1 MTVIFFFFQS
11 VSHIALAWEIVKMVS
26 FSHQNIFFKP
36 SSLFPQS
43 FISNVFVCLTRSPF
57 FLLWQQSH
65 SCIVNNLSVPHLV
78 GLSIMRPR
86 LPQIT
91 EASTCSSRG
100 NQWGNPNTLDA
111 ATRLL
116 STSWV
121 KISICFSW
129 RVSNGERDSK

>member
-1 MTVIFFFFQS
+1 MKLTGTIPLNFSLSASVSVSLPLSHTQNLSTLKMSGFFFFQS

-57 FLLWQQSH
+57 SLLWQQSH
-65 SCIVNNLSVPHLV
+65 SFIVNNLSIPHLV

-86 LPQIT
+86 LSQIT
-91 EASTCSSRG
+91 EVSTCSSRG
-100 NQWGNPNTLDA
+100 NQ
-111 ATRLL
+111 
-116 STSWV
+116 
-121 KISICFSW
+121 
-129 RVSNGERDSK
+129 